1 MYQYTEFG
9 AASAALRTE
18 CADRLATRPV
28 EWSGADNTGK
38 STSLVNRASRIGSPS
53 TGPTAQATGVLI
65 VDDDPN
71 ILSLVSAILN
81 FEGYIVWSA
90 TNGRE
95 ALKFLDHA
103 RPALAMVDLYMPDLD
118 GWCFVRALEDRR
130 LQLPVLLMA
139 AAKDGQHWAR
149 EIGAVGCVTKPF
161 DVQDLLDEV
170 ERLLAPLG

>member
-9 AASAALRTE
+9 ATSAALRTE
-18 CADRLATRPV
+18 FADRLVTQPV
-28 EWSGADNTGK
+28 EWSWPNNTGT
-38 STSLVNRASRIGSPS
+38 STPLMNRASWFGSPS
-53 TGPTAQATGVLI
+53 TGTTAQATGVLL

-71 ILSLVSAILN
+71 ILSVVSAILN
-81 FEGYIVWSA
+81 FEGCIVWSA

-103 RPALAMVDLYMPDLD
+103 QASLAMVDLHMPDLD
-118 GWCFVRALEDRR
+118 GWGFVRALEERR
-130 LQLPVLLMA
+130 LQLPVLLMT
-139 AAKDGQHWAR
+139 AAKDGQYWAR

-170 ERLLAPLG
+170 ERLLAPPG